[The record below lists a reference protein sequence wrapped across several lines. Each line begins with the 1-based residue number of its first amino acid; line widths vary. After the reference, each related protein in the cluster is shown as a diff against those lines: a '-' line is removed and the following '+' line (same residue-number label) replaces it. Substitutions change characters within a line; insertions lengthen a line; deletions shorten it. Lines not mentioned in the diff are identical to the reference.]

1 MSGTPLLTEF
11 DCPLLELTS
20 SLYTLPTSSIISPVS
35 VVYVCKLN
43 SNHIICVS
51 VNLPWVSDLANR
63 MTYPYSVLYQVCNIS
78 KFEPEDV
85 IL

>member
-51 VNLPWVSDLANR
+51 VNLP
-63 MTYPYSVLYQVCNIS
+63 
-78 KFEPEDV
+78 
-85 IL
+85 